1 MQTLITMMEKYLE
14 NNKGQEEGQ
23 DGENGEEGHTGVKLD
38 IRNDENKTPLHL
50 AALKGHLE

>member
-1 MQTLITMMEKYLE
+1 MQTLITMMEKHLE
-14 NNKGQEEGQ
+14 NKKGQEEGQ
-23 DGENGEEGHTGVKLD
+23 DEEEGHTGVKLD